1 MTAEIRI
8 GNIRE
13 IATGIEGGVV
23 DLDHT
28 AGMDSTETGI
38 EIGIGAGI
46 EIGIGRRT
54 ETGIEIGI
62 EVGIGKE
69 TGTEIGTEI
78 GIEIG
83 KEIGIEIEEEE
94 AVVTEGLIRLLTCIG
109 KVQSLHRHHRLLR
122 LQLICHGSVISAMNK
137 CHLNSLRV
145 ETVEIPS
152 LTLKV
157 MA

>member
-1 MTAEIRI
+1 
-8 GNIRE
+8 
-13 IATGIEGGVV
+13 
-23 DLDHT
+23 
-28 AGMDSTETGI
+28 MDSTEIGI
-38 EIGIGAGI
+38 E
-46 EIGIGRRT
+46 RRT

-62 EVGIGKE
+62 EAGVEKEIGIEIGTE
-69 TGTEIGTEI
+69 TGIGTEI